1 MRIAWICAL
10 AALLAGPVAAQDVE
24 RGARLFQENCAVC
37 HGAAAR
43 GDGPMAEVLVIAP
56 PDLTMIAARYGGQF
70 PRIGV
75 AWMIDGR
82 DTILSHGGDMPIFGR
97 IFGAQSEILRS
108 RGGQTLLTSPEIVDL
123 VGYLEGI
130 QVEM

>member
-1 MRIAWICAL
+1 MRGFFLAVLMIL
-10 AALLAGPVAAQDVE
+10 AAPLAAQDVE
-24 RGARLFQENCAVC
+24 RGARIFAESCAVC
-37 HGAAAR
+37 HGADGR
-43 GDGPMAEVLVIAP
+43 GDGPMVEVLMIPP
-56 PDLTMIAARYGGQF
+56 PDLTLIAARFGGQF

-82 DTILSHGGDMPIFGR
+82 DSILSHGGEMPIFGR

-130 QVEM
+130 QGEM

>member
-1 MRIAWICAL
+1 MGRWIGLVL
-10 AALLAGPVAAQDVE
+10 AMLVATPGMAQDVE
-24 RGARLFQENCAVC
+24 RGARLFEENCAVC
-37 HGAAAR
+37 HGIEAR

-56 PDLTMIAARYGGQF
+56 PDLTMIAARFGGQF

-82 DTILSHGGDMPIFGR
+82 DSILSHGGEMPIFGR